1 MYASTLSM
9 LETFG
14 VHGTQHSAY
23 YGMKLYNVA
32 QSLPLGYQAL
42 VVVQYAHEVHLQWQ
56 WDI

>member
-42 VVVQYAHEVHLQWQ
+42 VVVQYAHEVHLQ
-56 WDI
+56 